1 MEKKNTSARLKEIML
16 ERNLR
21 QVDILEQTLPFCQ
34 EYGIKMNKS
43 DISQYVSG
51 KVEPNQD
58 KLFVLSLSLN
68 VSEGWLMGFDVPK
81 TRSTASSSPI
91 SLYEKRLIDIFR
103 SLNDEGQEKVL
114 EYIDDLTASEKY
126 IKSDSVK
133 LVEKT

>member
-21 QVDILEQTLPFCQ
+21 QVDILEHTLPFCQ
-34 EYGIKMNKS
+34 EYGVKMNKS

-81 TRSTASSSPI
+81 NRSTSSSLPL
-91 SLYEKRLIDIFR
+91 SSQEKRLLDVFH

-133 LVEKT
+133 LVEET